1 MDKPSFLYSNVYSD
15 KWSGFILL
23 RLLCYVLIKT
33 AVTTLSQCRVDDF
46 GVRYDYSS
54 NKDAKSFIV
63 YDRRF
68 EFIGAEIN
76 GSVI

>member
-1 MDKPSFLYSNVYSD
+1 MDRLSFLYSDLYLD

-23 RLLCYVLIKT
+23 RLLCYVLIKSFINI
-33 AVTTLSQCRVDDF
+33 LFQCRVYDF

-68 EFIGAEIN
+68 EFIGAKIN